1 MKKGNSRR
9 RHDGF
14 SLVEV
19 TIATGILAGALVALG
34 QMFAMSIS
42 SNRAAGALTYGTVL
56 AEQKIE
62 QLRGLTWA
70 FDNLGQP
77 VSDAAL
83 SPSPPDT
90 MTRNTPGWVDY
101 IDRFGQVLDGG
112 AAPPP
117 KTVYTRRW
125 AIEPLPTNPANTIAI
140 HVLVTARTNR
150 GPADRAGSTARLP
163 GESRLV
169 TVKTRKVP

>member
-1 MKKGNSRR
+1 LEKSNSRR
-9 RHDGF
+9 RQNGF

-19 TIATGILAGALVALG
+19 TIATGILAGALATLG

-42 SNRAAGALTYGTVL
+42 SNRNAGTLTYGTVL

-62 QLRGLTWA
+62 QLRGLAWA

-90 MTRNTPGWVDY
+90 MTSNTPGWVDY
-101 IDRFGQVLDGG
+101 IDRLGQVLDGG
-112 AAPPP
+112 AAAPP

-125 AIEPLPTNPANTIAI
+125 AIEPLPSDPANTVVI
-140 HVLVTARTNR
+140 HVLVTTRMNR
-150 GPADRAGSTARLP
+150 GAADRPGSTTRLP
-163 GESRLV
+163 AESRLV
-169 TVKTRKVP
+169 TIKTRKGP